1 MKKRTTH
8 KIITNAVH
16 VACLAAAVYIFAI
29 WRDGIVTDAAQ
40 MLQYVA
46 WVEIVNLS
54 QYSAK
59 SAYDHHCGIFDGAG
73 TQAAT
78 QAMQSNDLGYGPA
91 QVEQAMEQ
99 QVEQSADD
107 QQLGTVPAQPPQDG
121 KTEGNDQTA
130 G

>member
-16 VACLAAAVYIFAI
+16 LVSLAAAVYIFAV
-29 WRDGIVTDAAQ
+29 WQAGAVTDAPQ

-46 WVEIVNLS
+46 WVEITNLA

-59 SAYDHHCGIFDGAG
+59 SGYEHKHGIFDNPVA
-73 TQAAT
+73 QAAIQGMQT
-78 QAMQSNDLGYGPA
+78 GDLSQAA
-91 QVEQAMEQ
+91 QVTASTVQD
-99 QVEQSADD
+99 SPPD
-107 QQLGTVPAQPPQDG
+107 QGA
-121 KTEGNDQTA
+121 NNNMA

>member
-16 VACLAAAVYIFAI
+16 IACLVAAAYIFDT
-29 WRDGIVTDAAQ
+29 WRAEAGIIMDAPQ

-59 SAYDHHCGIFDGAG
+59 SAYDHKHGIFDGTG
-73 TQAAT
+73 TQAAS
-78 QAMQSNDLGYGPA
+78 QAMQSNDLSQAGA
-91 QVEQAMEQ
+91 VEQAMKA
-99 QVEQSADD
+99 EQSDD
-107 QQLGTVPAQPPQDG
+107 ASAPPTDI
-121 KTEGNDQTA
+121 NNNMA